1 MPEGTTAAL
10 EELLPT
16 LLDTEGW
23 PRAREELLQMLPTPP
38 QSPKDGQS
46 SRVPSKSDQLELM
59 SELLLE
65 DEDFVEQG
73 LQWELEPVTQ
83 DGVWGSLLAQAEL
96 DWLTESL
103 PFSSSLLADIEA
115 QIFQAPVL
123 SPPPQ
128 HPAGNLEPDSEA
140 PFPCDSLQALA
151 TDSDEE
157 VDVVN
162 VEKLS
167 LAGRSE
173 MTTPGT
179 RSQTLSRVRHCA
191 LDIHQQH
198 NYAAPSP
205 LLSLP
210 PLPKRA
216 RTDGCLHSAKTTGSI
231 FGLRGSDF
239 EEEERRR
246 THNVLERQRRNELK
260 RCLLALRD
268 QMPDLSTNS
277 KASKVVILRKAT
289 ELVGQLQREQLKLQ
303 ADRNRLQRK
312 QQQLR
317 RRLQRLHR
325 VAK

>member
-1 MPEGTTAAL
+1 MPQGTTAVL
-10 EELLPT
+10 EELLPA
-16 LLDTEGW
+16 LLEAEGW
-23 PRAREELLQMLPTPP
+23 PQDCEELLQILPTPP
-38 QSPKDGQS
+38 QSPKEGQS
-46 SRVPSKSDQLELM
+46 SRLPSKSDQLELV

-73 LQWELEPVTQ
+73 LQWELESVTQ

-128 HPAGNLEPDSEA
+128 HPEPDSEA
-140 PFPCDSLQALA
+140 PFPCEGLQPLP

-167 LAGRSE
+167 LAEQSVVYNE
-173 MTTPGT
+173 VTTGT
-179 RSQTLSRVRHCA
+179 CSRTLSPVRHCA
-191 LDIHQQH
+191 LDVHQQH

-205 LLSLP
+205 L
-210 PLPKRA
+210 PKRA
-216 RTDGCLHSAKTTGSI
+216 RADGCLHSAKTVGSS
-231 FGLRGSDF
+231 FRPRGLDI

-277 KASKVVILRKAT
+277 KASKVVILQKAT
-289 ELVGQLQREQLKLQ
+289 ELIGQLQREQLRLQ
-303 ADRNRLQRK
+303 ADRNRLHRK

-317 RRLQRLHR
+317 RKLQRLRR